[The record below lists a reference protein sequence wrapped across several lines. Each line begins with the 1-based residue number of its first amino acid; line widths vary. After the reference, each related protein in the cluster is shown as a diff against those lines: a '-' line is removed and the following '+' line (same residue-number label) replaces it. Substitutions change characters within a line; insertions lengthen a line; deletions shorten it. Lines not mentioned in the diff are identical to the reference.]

1 MIVEEGAYEQMISN
15 EISPLSEGSPPGGE
29 TPIPPGDDAF
39 VKFVWNKKTK
49 RLDRRDLRLT
59 ANLKTNE
66 EKHKFEKFVKV
77 NEKSKILSMQLHEN
91 YFNSAIVPQ
100 AIAGDG
106 DVNFKEIQ
114 EQQLYAPNDLKAK
127 HGHHLPL
134 DVPLP
139 SYQINNPG
147 KSSALS

>member
-1 MIVEEGAYEQMISN
+1 MIGEKEAYEQMISN
-15 EISPLSEGSPPGGE
+15 EISLISDGSPPVGE

-66 EKHKFEKFVKV
+66 EKQKFEKFVKV

-106 DVNFKEIQ
+106 EVNFKEIQ

-127 HGHHLPL
+127 QGL
-134 DVPLP
+134 
-139 SYQINNPG
+139 
-147 KSSALS
+147 